1 MITENARGILLM
13 FSLTTFL
20 QNSTGQV
27 LSDEILFQHHS
38 CYGSNEDYSIVNAS
52 CSADT
57 VIAVSTVQAGAKLNN
72 SSCPIAVDGNITVDF
87 EYCCRITVDDC
98 PVNVSTTI
106 WHALCSGNES
116 CLASQAVSVPSN
128 CTSMFR
134 SNTSNMQLDY
144 YCINITRIGS
154 TCTHVTMTTA
164 DNALYLWNTGYSYGV
179 NTDTDCVCSIQV
191 ESCDAHID
199 VTAMRIDLK
208 DDNGTCIQNITF
220 SDSYGNPEMVIDC
233 SKEYDITSL
242 FRSTT
247 NYLSMNFISAR
258 NNTLGKYWIRFKAA
272 EAKSNLQ
279 VNCNPVEQQITCTTT
294 STTTTSSTTTT
305 ATRTTTTTI
314 TSTTTTSATQTT
326 SATTTRTTPTTKTHT
341 TPSTAAST
349 MPTKETSTT
358 TEKTEEKQQED
369 LRYIAYTTLLVPIG
383 IAILYLFRRRHPMKP
398 YNQPATRTS
407 STISLPDELK
417 SISPEIATTVYTTP
431 TPLSHIYTKIP
442 PARKVTTG
450 TQREESHNPQVI
462 CTPNIPPISVNY
474 TLTTPMTPTTTT
486 VTTSMITALS
496 VPSQKA
502 CACSFCGQL
511 GKHYHPT
518 ASSSGKYSER
528 KHFRCR
534 YCGIFWDKTTSL
546 PLYSPCQFQSKQY

>member
-1 MITENARGILLM
+1 MDSAYMTYRKK
-13 FSLTTFL
+13 
-20 QNSTGQV
+20 GQV

-154 TCTHVTMTTA
+154 TCAHVTMTTA
-164 DNALYLWNTGYSYGV
+164 DKALYLWNSGYSYGV

-191 ESCDAHID
+191 ESCDANID
-199 VTAMRIDLK
+199 VTAMRINLK

-233 SKEYDITSL
+233 SKLYDITSL
-242 FRSTT
+242 FTSRS
-247 NYLSMNFISAR
+247 NYLLMNLTSDR
-258 NNTLGKYWIRFKAA
+258 NNTLGKYWIRFKAT

-279 VNCNPVEQQITCTTT
+279 VDCNPAEQQISCTTT
-294 STTTTSSTTTT
+294 STKSTKTTTTPKTTT
-305 ATRTTTTTI
+305 ATTRR
-314 TSTTTTSATQTT
+314 TSATNTGT
-326 SATTTRTTPTTKTHT
+326 PPTTAAPTIT
-341 TPSTAAST
+341 TKKIS
-349 MPTKETSTT
+349 MTT
-358 TEKTEEKQQED
+358 GKTEEKQQED

-383 IAILYLFRRRHPMKP
+383 IAIICLFRRRHPVMP
-398 YNQPATRTS
+398 HNQVSARTPS
-407 STISLPDELK
+407 VISLPDELK
-417 SISPEIATTVYTTP
+417 SIFSETDSQTEVTSNSSSDAKSNSYTAT
-431 TPLSHIYTKIP
+431 IP
-442 PARKVTTG
+442 
-450 TQREESHNPQVI
+450 S
-462 CTPNIPPISVNY
+462 
-474 TLTTPMTPTTTT
+474 TPMTTTTETETTSTTTT
-486 VTTSMITALS
+486 TSKSSSPLTLVSAPPVSVTHATPRASTTTTETTPNPTRSSIASTVISVLTSNQ
-496 VPSQKA
+496 PSLPP
-502 CACSFCGQL
+502 CACSYCGQL
-511 GKHYHPT
+511 GKHYHPI
-518 ASSSGKYSER
+518 ASSSRKYR
-528 KHFRCR
+528 KKKHFRCR
-534 YCGIFWDKTTSL
+534 YCGIFWNKTTSL
-546 PLYSPCQFQSKQY
+546 PLYSPCPFISNKS